1 MKPQSAFPAG
11 CNCSVFPLKIKFAFT
26 QKRSRRSGNWLCT
39 SFNGVLRQLSS
50 HRMEVMTTTFPGVF
64 RQEWNER
71 YLLERWVLSV
81 QQMDINKKFH
91 YKAGRGEAFS
101 LIEPSASSTHCRW
114 DTLLFFV
121 PLVFLLCKRLFNRT
135 RTKQAG
141 AALKA
146 PPAPQTQTRSDCLL
160 LDTEILDFNSA
171 VLVWWPQSWHL
182 MWDKILTY
190 HYFHY
195 ILRSFHFL

>member
-71 YLLERWVLSV
+71 FLLERWVLSV

-101 LIEPSASSTHCRW
+101 LVEPSASSTRCRW
-114 DTLLFFV
+114 DTLLFFCSSCFS
-121 PLVFLLCKRLFNRT
+121 PLQTLVQSNLYKT
-135 RTKQAG
+135 G
-141 AALKA
+141 LKA

>member
-71 YLLERWVLSV
+71 FLLERWVLSV

-101 LIEPSASSTHCRW
+101 LVEPSASSTRCRW
-114 DTLLFFV
+114 DTLFFFV
-121 PLVFLLCKRLFNRT
+121 SLVFLLCKRLFNRT
-135 RTKQAG
+135 CTKQAG
-141 AALKA
+141 VALKA
-146 PPAPQTQTRSDCLL
+146 PPAPQTQTRRTVYSWTQKYWTLTRLCGSD
-160 LDTEILDFNSA
+160 DHSRDI
-171 VLVWWPQSWHL
+171 
-182 MWDKILTY
+182 
-190 HYFHY
+190 
-195 ILRSFHFL
+195 

>member
-71 YLLERWVLSV
+71 FLLERWVLSV

-101 LIEPSASSTHCRW
+101 LVEPSASSTRCRW
-114 DTLLFFV
+114 DTLLFFCSSSFS
-121 PLVFLLCKRLFNRT
+121 PLQTLVQSNLYKT
-135 RTKQAG
+135 G
-141 AALKA
+141 LKA
-146 PPAPQTQTRSDCLL
+146 PPAPQTQTRRTVYSWTQKYWTLTRLCGSD
-160 LDTEILDFNSA
+160 DHSRDI
-171 VLVWWPQSWHL
+171 
-182 MWDKILTY
+182 
-190 HYFHY
+190 
-195 ILRSFHFL
+195 

>member
-71 YLLERWVLSV
+71 FLLERWVLSV

-101 LIEPSASSTHCRW
+101 LVEPSASSTRCRW
-114 DTLLFFV
+114 DTLLFFCSSSFS
-121 PLVFLLCKRLFNRT
+121 PLQTLVQSNLYKT
-135 RTKQAG
+135 G
-141 AALKA
+141 LKA

-182 MWDKILTY
+182 MRDKILTY

>member
-101 LIEPSASSTHCRW
+101 LIEPSASSTRCRW
-114 DTLLFFV
+114 DTLFFFV
-121 PLVFLLCKRLFNRT
+121 SLVFLLCKRLFNRT
-135 RTKQAG
+135 CTKQAG
-141 AALKA
+141 VALKA
-146 PPAPQTQTRSDCLL
+146 PPAPQTQTRRDCLL
-160 LDTEILDFNSA
+160 PDTEILDFNSA